1 MLNKVMLVR
10 MDVLLSVVTELI
22 MILVAL
28 YIMAEILDW

>member
-1 MLNKVMLVR
+1 MLER

>member
-1 MLNKVMLVR
+1 MLVR